1 MPYVAINSTNIYD
14 AGNMVRYAT
23 QEEADQR
30 ARDILTQQPT
40 AKVFVAQVLKEYAA
54 VVTITATDP
63 ETPVGSGE

>member
-14 AGNMVRYAT
+14 ATNMVRYAT
-23 QEEADQR
+23 QAEADAR

-63 ETPVGSGE
+63 ETPESGE